1 VLASPQFALLVLQVG
16 QERLDGGKEKRKHD
30 GHDGRALLRSE
41 MTKADGD
48 VPMIATWEET
58 KLIESLGATQGRHC
72 LGIVAARLRPLFHTE
87 LIVL

>member
-1 VLASPQFALLVLQVG
+1 MLASPQFALLVLQVG

-48 VPMIATWEET
+48 VPMIAT
-58 KLIESLGATQGRHC
+58 
-72 LGIVAARLRPLFHTE
+72 
-87 LIVL
+87 